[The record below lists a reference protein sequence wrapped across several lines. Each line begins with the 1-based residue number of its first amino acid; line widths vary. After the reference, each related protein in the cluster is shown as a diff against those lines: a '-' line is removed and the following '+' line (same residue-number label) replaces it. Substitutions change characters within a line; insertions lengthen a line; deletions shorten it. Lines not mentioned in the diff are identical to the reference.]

1 MACFLYPDA
10 EVYVPEPFFLT
21 TISKATKENSI
32 MSNIPGIKKPSPAYS
47 TLQQHN
53 DDVGKE
59 PHTPT
64 TDGQRPPFRHRTLA
78 LTAAIFGY
86 FLFAYDNTVIANIH
100 PNIVEEL
107 GDIANLPLLS
117 VSYNLSAFAANL
129 LWGQLYRN
137 FDGKWLFCV
146 AVAVFEIG
154 CEVCGA
160 APSMGALV
168 GGRAIAGLGT
178 RSSRQSLCRR
188 S

>member
-1 MACFLYPDA
+1 
-10 EVYVPEPFFLT
+10 
-21 TISKATKENSI
+21 